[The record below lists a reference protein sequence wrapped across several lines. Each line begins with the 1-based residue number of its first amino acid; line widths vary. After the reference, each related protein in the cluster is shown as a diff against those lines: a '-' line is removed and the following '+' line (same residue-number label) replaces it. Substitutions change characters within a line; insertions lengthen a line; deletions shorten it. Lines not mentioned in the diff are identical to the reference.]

1 MRWNWNT
8 GKRTKWGKA
17 VVLSV
22 CLCISGVFFTA
33 CGKKAHIEEGDLT
46 ESEISSMSDEEDV
59 GIPERVEDSSGLV
72 SIDAEVIA
80 EGYGNQAVAIM
91 KPDVFDEEDIKYY
104 AETVFDEGS
113 AEVVLPYKYCSEKFL
128 LNEQAKIEA
137 RIKELGYTEETV
149 LDIPDY
155 MYLGYQLIDIQN
167 CLKNI
172 ENNHGADVREND
184 GSYQWIEAR
193 YKTWYEDYELD
204 MLTCQIKGTIEGK
217 EYAMYFIRLDGSE
230 PYSIMCIF
238 RITEMHYAEELDILD
253 EEPVPVSPDAP
264 PSDKENTCSL
274 TEEDAVAQVEAFV
287 NKLGIEGYIVN
298 AVYPAQQ
305 HIWHYE
311 GDDEVPRNNPFTKGY
326 LVYLGREIRGCAAP
340 HLYPDGLETNC
351 LKNTGIRQE
360 GMVALVT
367 DDGIERFQY
376 VKTMEVSEIATEQTA
391 VMNFGDIHKCAL
403 DYFNDVINESVIDKI
418 RLCMG
423 LVKEDESYAYIP
435 VWCYEYNPGWS
446 STTANRCAYMISAID
461 GSIIDAYSGNILIK
475 R

>member
-1 MRWNWNT
+1 MRWNRNT
-8 GKRTKWGKA
+8 GKRTQWGKA

-33 CGKKAHIEEGDLT
+33 CGKKAVIEGGDLI
-46 ESEISSMSDEEDV
+46 ESEIGSMSDEENV
-59 GIPERVEDSSGLV
+59 GIPKRVEDSSGLI

-113 AEVVLPYKYCSEKFL
+113 AEVVLPYKYCSKNFL
-128 LNEQAKIEA
+128 LNEQAKIKA

-172 ENNHGADVREND
+172 EDHHGADEREND
-184 GSYQWIEAR
+184 GSYQWIEAS
-193 YKTWYEDYELD
+193 YKAWYEDYDID

-217 EYAMYFIRLDGSE
+217 EYAMYFIRIDE
-230 PYSIMCIF
+230 FYSIMCIF

-253 EEPVPVSPDAP
+253 EEPVPISPDAP
-264 PSDKENTCSL
+264 ISNKENTCSL
-274 TEEDAVAQVEAFV
+274 TEEDAAAQVETFV

-311 GDDEVPRNNPFTKGY
+311 GDDEVLHNNPFTKGY
-326 LVYLGREIRGCAAP
+326 LVYLGREIRGYAAP
-340 HLYPDGLETNC
+340 HLYPGGLETNC
-351 LKNTGIRQE
+351 LENSGTRQE
-360 GMVALVT
+360 GMIALVT
-367 DDGIERFQY
+367 DEGIERFQY
-376 VKTMEVSEIATEQTA
+376 VKTMEISEIATEQTT
-391 VMNFGDIHKCAL
+391 VMSFEDIQKSAL
-403 DYFNDVINESVIDKI
+403 DYFKSETDEYVIDTI

-423 LVKEDESYAYIP
+423 LVKEGESYAYIP

-446 STTANRCAYMISAID
+446 KTTAHRCAYMINAID
-461 GSIIDAYSGNILIK
+461 GSIIDSQRGYTLI
-475 R
+475 RR